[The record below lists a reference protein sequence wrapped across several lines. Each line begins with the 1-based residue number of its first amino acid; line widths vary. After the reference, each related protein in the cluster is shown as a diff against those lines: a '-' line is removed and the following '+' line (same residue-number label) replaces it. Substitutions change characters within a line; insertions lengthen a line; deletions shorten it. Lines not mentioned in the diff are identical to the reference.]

1 MYLPVRG
8 PYSNGHHGGRNSG
21 NNTANS
27 AAYSSSSSGGGGG
40 DVKVIGSN
48 SRHDGSSSS
57 SHVVDCSSND
67 ETDTEPLSCEDYS
80 NAWLCKECQ
89 NEKQEDADEFST
101 QKATR
106 TQEVSCPHLFSLY
119 SATRGRNKNRTRAG
133 LKGNKRSS
141 EDRDV
146 DSPVDVEGMSAD
158 QTNKR

>member
-8 PYSNGHHGGRNSG
+8 PNSNGDNGSGRNNM
-21 NNTANS
+21 NNTANTATHS
-27 AAYSSSSSGGGGG
+27 NSSGGG
-40 DVKVIGSN
+40 DVKVVGSIT
-48 SRHDGSSSS
+48 RHGVSSSS
-57 SHVVDCSSND
+57 SHILDCSSND